1 MSNKQWYKDT
11 FDSMVMSDEAMRKV
25 RGIMDQKEKKRMRMG
40 FRVAVTMAALA
51 VVFAVGNVAVYAATG
66 STLVEK
72 GIEQVS
78 LFIDKKKVDV
88 KDIKQYKDKDGNSVY
103 EIEMDGT
110 KGHEAEVRAVWDE
123 ENMKDENMS
132 GVMDVDEDELKMTL
146 IGRELKKKGKKTY
159 LVVGANQQ
167 EIDIT
172 KDFADG
178 DAKGTFELDGQTY
191 KYRVSGTVEKYDI
204 EIEK

>member
-11 FDSMVMSDEAMRKV
+11 FDPMVMSDEAMRKV
-25 RGIMDQKEKKRMRMG
+25 KGMMEQKEKKRMRTG

-78 LFIDKKKVDV
+78 FYIDKKAVDV
-88 KDIKQYKDKDGNSVY
+88 KDVKQYKDKDGNSVY
-103 EIEMDGT
+103 EIQLDDK
-110 KGHEAEVRAVWDE
+110 KGHEAEVQAIMNE
-123 ENMKDENMS
+123 KNMKDENIS
-132 GVMDVDEDELKMTL
+132 AVMEMDENDLTMNL
-146 IGRELKKKGKKTY
+146 ISRELKKKGEKIY
-159 LVVGANQQ
+159 LVLGEKGQ

-172 KDFADG
+172 KDFDDG
-178 DAKGTFELDGQTY
+178 DAKGTFEMDGQTY
-191 KYRVSGTVEKYDI
+191 KYHVSGTVEKYEI
-204 EIEK
+204 EIKK

>member
-11 FDSMVMSDEAMRKV
+11 FDPMVMSDEAMRKV
-25 RGIMDQKEKKRMRMG
+25 KGIMEQKEKKRMRTG

-78 LFIDKKKVDV
+78 FYIDKKAVDV
-88 KDIKQYKDKDGNSVY
+88 KDVKQYKDKDGNSVY
-103 EIEMDGT
+103 EIQLDDK
-110 KGHEAEVRAVWDE
+110 KGHGAEVQAIMNE
-123 ENMKDENMS
+123 KNMKDENISAVMEMDENDLTMNLIS
-132 GVMDVDEDELKMTL
+132 G
-146 IGRELKKKGKKTY
+146 ELKKKGEKIY
-159 LVVGANQQ
+159 LVIGEKGQ

-178 DAKGTFELDGQTY
+178 DAKGTFEMDGQTY
-191 KYRVSGTVEKYDI
+191 KYHVSGTVEKYNI
-204 EIEK
+204 EIKK